1 MGLEFEVN
9 LKPQVDA
16 ISQPAWILETLLLD
30 VSLRYE
36 VEGLGELL
44 PNLQQLLGG
53 MSSLAAWVPKANC
66 SARLRLNGSHLCPGP
81 VSQAIFA
88 AIFASGSVR
97 DLGTGL
103 QNLKALQ

>member
-53 MSSLAAWVPKANC
+53 MDSEGQELCEASSQWVTPLPGTC
-66 SARLRLNGSHLCPGP
+66 FSSYLRSYLRLR
-81 VSQAIFA
+81 
-88 AIFASGSVR
+88 
-97 DLGTGL
+97 
-103 QNLKALQ
+103 